1 MFPGDVG
8 PGGPQFQHLFTI
20 LFFFLSMKKQSV
32 HAVNRL
38 TCGSLLGL
46 VRSLSAS

>member
-1 MFPGDVG
+1 MVPGDMS

-20 LFFFLSMKKQSV
+20 LLFLSMQKQSV